1 MGYVVLHIE
10 KAAGTDAAMSGHVER
25 RITPANV
32 ITTLT
37 YLNEELIEFPQGVT
51 NRTEAIQHRLDNA
64 GLERKIGKNQVR
76 ALRVMLSGSPEDM
89 KRIRQA
95 GQLNAWAKDSCGWL
109 QKTFGKENVVSAVL
123 HLDEKTPH
131 IHATVVPITRG
142 ERRKAK
148 LEREKNAQSGKR
160 TYRTKKDRPRLCADD
175 VMARDKLK
183 AYQTTYAEAMAK
195 YGLQR
200 GIEGSE
206 AKHISTQQYYREVF
220 VRKNEIAKQVENLKE
235 QRQTLTVDIAALQAQ
250 QRAAQT
256 DCNTIDEQ
264 RQKKQEELAK
274 AETELAQTRR
284 EIKTDKLKGVAVDA
298 TTKAVER
305 IGALFHDPKPA
316 RYEKQIADL
325 QEEIAD
331 KDKCIG
337 QLQQEIKTM
346 QAGHGKE
353 VADLKQEAQQVVKAL
368 MRVDDLCPYV
378 KGLLKWENYCKNAG
392 LDKEGTRALFTMQP
406 YRYTGELHSIRY
418 NHTFRA
424 NDIVLQLKPDKDGPG
439 GFRFTINGKD
449 GDEWFRQQR
458 KEFYQKIGINIEPR
472 QNKGNKYSV
481 GN

>member
-1 MGYVVLHIE
+1 
-10 KAAGTDAAMSGHVER
+10 
-25 RITPANV
+25 
-32 ITTLT
+32 
-37 YLNEELIEFPQGVT
+37 
-51 NRTEAIQHRLDNA
+51 
-64 GLERKIGKNQVR
+64 
-76 ALRVMLSGSPEDM
+76 
-89 KRIRQA
+89 
-95 GQLNAWAKDSCGWL
+95 
-109 QKTFGKENVVSAVL
+109 
-123 HLDEKTPH
+123 
-131 IHATVVPITRG
+131 
-142 ERRKAK
+142 
-148 LEREKNAQSGKR
+148 
-160 TYRTKKDRPRLCADD
+160 
-175 VMARDKLK
+175 MARDKLK

-195 YGLQR
+195 YGLRR
-200 GIEGSE
+200 GVEGSE

-220 VRKNEIAKQVENLKE
+220 VRKNEIAEQVENLKE